1 MPWAIH
7 TIVQHDP
14 RGQRH
19 ESYSCSESRS
29 CGGVRPGPCK
39 YFASDHF
46 GRPRLSS
53 CVLCL
58 SVLVFS
64 PASMLAPYWQPCPVS
79 PMLHR
84 VDPLAL
90 GRSVVELGSA
100 AGLRPFFDRLHRGEA
115 VSIGL
120 LGASVGQSGGC
131 LSQPYKR
138 CMLYRGVQSSLDGY
152 EPTRAGYLLQFFDAI
167 NRSWPHPQHAVFNAA
182 TDGIQQADMCR

>member
-1 MPWAIH
+1 
-7 TIVQHDP
+7 
-14 RGQRH
+14 
-19 ESYSCSESRS
+19 
-29 CGGVRPGPCK
+29 
-39 YFASDHF
+39 
-46 GRPRLSS
+46 
-53 CVLCL
+53 
-58 SVLVFS
+58 
-64 PASMLAPYWQPCPVS
+64 
-79 PMLHR
+79 MLHR

-182 TDGIQQADMCR
+182 TDGNSRLICVGSLLAAVKPLIIRASSGRRM

>member
-1 MPWAIH
+1 MLGI
-7 TIVQHDP
+7 TFLRGRTP
-14 RGQRH
+14 RTLQVFRQRPLW
-19 ESYSCSESRS
+19 SSAAFLVRS
-29 CGGVRPGPCK
+29 
-39 YFASDHF
+39 
-46 GRPRLSS
+46 
-53 CVLCL
+53 L
-58 SVLVFS
+58 SVCVSFS